1 MNEPKIKYFLSGA
14 SGIRSDL
21 LPDVAALIDYRLL
34 SMHKGFKG
42 NTRVWCDVSH
52 HERCGMREVML
63 DSGAFTAFTKG
74 HEVVMSELIASY
86 DDTIRKLNPKLK
98 VWLINLD
105 VIPGTMR
112 NGMLV
117 DLSQA
122 LDESEKNYRVLKK
135 RYGSRVIPVYHR
147 TEGESQ
153 LMEVAAL
160 NDYIGIGFG
169 PKTSEE
175 YRVQHA
181 EEVLSILEP
190 MGKKVHGLA
199 TTGYRMLDRAPFDS
213 VDSATWL
220 YIAAMGGV
228 MYIDDAGSISNLAIS
243 ASSPKQRE
251 QRQHYNTLS
260 SDEQALILSRL
271 KDAGVTLEQV
281 QGKAGESLGDLSYR
295 ILFNAHQM
303 REWLRAYKRPK
314 VQADKGLFSI

>member
-1 MNEPKIKYFLSGA
+1 MSIKYFLSGA
-14 SGIRSDL
+14 SSIWPEH
-21 LPDVAALIDYRLL
+21 LPDVASLIDYRLL
-34 SMHKGFKG
+34 SMHKGFRG
-42 NTRVWCDVSH
+42 NTRIWCEASH
-52 HERCGMREVML
+52 HAKSSMQEVML

-74 HEVVMSELIASY
+74 HEVVMSELVASY
-86 DDTIRKLNPKLK
+86 DDTVRRLNPKLK
-98 VWLINLD
+98 IWFINLD
-105 VIPGTMR
+105 VIPGTKR
-112 NGMLV
+112 GGVLV
-117 DLSQA
+117 GLNQA
-122 LDESEKNYRVLKK
+122 LDESEKNYKSLKK

-153 LMEVAAL
+153 LMEIASL

-199 TTGYRMLDRAPFDS
+199 TTGYRMLNRAPFDS

-220 YIAAMGGV
+220 YIAAMGGI
-228 MYIDDAGSISNLAIS
+228 MYLDDQGDIANLAIS

-251 QRQHYNTLS
+251 LRQHFNTLS
-260 SDEQALILSRL
+260 GDEQTLVLSRL

-303 REWLRAYKRPK
+303 REWLRTYKRPK
-314 VQADKGLFSI
+314 VKAEKGLFPI